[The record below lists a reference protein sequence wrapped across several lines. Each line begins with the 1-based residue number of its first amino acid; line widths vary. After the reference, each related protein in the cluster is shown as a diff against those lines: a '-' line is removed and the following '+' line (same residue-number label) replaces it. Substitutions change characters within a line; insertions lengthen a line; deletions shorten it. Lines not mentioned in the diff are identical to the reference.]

1 MKAFKTTTCITLLF
15 ICLQQ
20 VKAQNLFP
28 SRVRINTEMKDSMW
42 YASSSAG
49 IVQANET
56 NGEIALK
63 LDLSTV
69 ITDEDKIDS
78 ALSNMG
84 KQYLFFRG
92 NFPISNLSF
101 SDNDNENQKEFSG
114 KAKLTIN
121 GITQEISYTADIYSF
136 NNDDQYSVG
145 NNVYPLRIGLFFEFE
160 PEDFNL
166 DRIYKWLTNG
176 IEVEV
181 SNGLINKTNQG
192 GNSIFPK

>member
-1 MKAFKTTTCITLLF
+1 MKAQSLY
-15 ICLQQ
+15 
-20 VKAQNLFP
+20 P

-42 YASSSAG
+42 YASSIAG

-63 LDLSTV
+63 LDLSTI
-69 ITDEDKIDS
+69 ITDEDRLDS
-78 ALSNMG
+78 AIANMG
-84 KQYLFFRG
+84 QQFLFFRG

-101 SDNDNENQKEFSG
+101 SDNDNEIQKDFTG

-121 GITQEISYTADIYSF
+121 GITKEITYTADIFSF
-136 NNDDQYSVG
+136 NNDDQFAVG

-166 DRIYKWLTNG
+166 DKVYKWLTNG

-181 SNGLINKTNQG
+181 SNGLINRTNQG